1 MTTFCLFWP
10 ILHLLATFF
19 QLLLNE
25 PPSLLLLVNVMSVY
39 MIIQQESLLIQASII
54 FKTISKRDT
63 EAGFACKTCLM
74 IVPAIT

>member
-1 MTTFCLFWP
+1 
-10 ILHLLATFF
+10 
-19 QLLLNE
+19 
-25 PPSLLLLVNVMSVY
+25 MSVY

-74 IVPAIT
+74 VVPAVT